1 MVSVQELI
9 DFAQNELAKS
19 NLNLGSIIV
28 IDDSGEEYSINNL
41 KSNNTKLILTKQKR
55 IKNDKCT

>member
-19 NLNLGSIIV
+19 NINLGSVIV
-28 IDDSGEEYSINNL
+28 IDDSGEEYMVSKL
-41 KSNNTKLILTKQKR
+41 KTDSTKLVLAKQFKETK
-55 IKNDKCT
+55 

>member
-19 NLNLGSIIV
+19 NINLGSVIV
-28 IDDSGEEYSINNL
+28 IDDSGVEYMVSEL
-41 KSNNTKLILTKQKR
+41 KTDSTKLVLAKQFKETK
-55 IKNDKCT
+55 